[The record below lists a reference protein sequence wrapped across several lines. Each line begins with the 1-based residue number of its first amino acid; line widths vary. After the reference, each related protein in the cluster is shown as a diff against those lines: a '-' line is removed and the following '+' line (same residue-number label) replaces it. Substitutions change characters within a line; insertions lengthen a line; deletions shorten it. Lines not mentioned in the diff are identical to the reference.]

1 MASAGIW
8 FGIEDGVFWAAFRG
22 RFSDDDFGRYLEA
35 VPAALG
41 SSDFK
46 GLMFTTADAPR
57 MPSATQR
64 KALSD
69 LVESGAVATLRRHAI
84 ASDSAITRGVVTAMN
99 WVSSKPY
106 DERIFPTPEAA
117 LVWLGELDST
127 VSAELWQTVSASI
140 RS

>member
-1 MASAGIW
+1 MSGAGIW

-35 VPAALG
+35 VPAAVG
-41 SSDFK
+41 SSDFR
-46 GLMFTTADAPR
+46 GLMFTFAESPR

-64 KALSD
+64 KGLSD
-69 LVESGAVATLRRHAI
+69 LVESGVVSALERHAI

-106 DERIFPTPEAA
+106 DERIFPSPGAA
-117 LVWLGELDST
+117 LRWLGELDPS
-127 VSAELWQTVSASI
+127 VNASLWETVSASI